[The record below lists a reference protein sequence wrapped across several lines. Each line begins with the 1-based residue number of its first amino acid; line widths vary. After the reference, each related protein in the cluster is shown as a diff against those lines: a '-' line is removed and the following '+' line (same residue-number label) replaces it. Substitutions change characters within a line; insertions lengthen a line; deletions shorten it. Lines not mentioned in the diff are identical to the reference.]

1 MAISTAR
8 VRVLAVGD
16 DLATA
21 HALGKTVTHHAY
33 DVRIAVGSR
42 QTLAVA
48 RDHRPDL
55 VIADLSAPFADVL
68 DLWRFLREQLGVSI
82 IVLSNEDQ
90 ERARVEALNAGAD
103 YHLTK
108 PVGAGE
114 LMARVRAV
122 LRRRIGQSAAAFA
135 IGDFHLDPGTL
146 RVRVRGVE
154 VQLTPRE
161 FELFAYMARRPR
173 CVLDHRTLLLEVWGT
188 AARAQTE
195 YLRVYVAQL
204 RRKLEPK
211 PSRPRYLVT
220 EPWVGYYF
228 DPGRDPV
235 K

>member
-1 MAISTAR
+1 MAISKAR

-21 HALGKTVTHHAY
+21 RALNKTVTHRVY
-33 DVRIAVGSR
+33 EVRIAVGGR
-42 QTLAVA
+42 QTLAMA
-48 RDHRPDL
+48 RDYRPDL

-68 DLWRFLREQLGVSI
+68 DLWRFLREELGVSI

-108 PVGAGE
+108 PVGTGE

-122 LRRRIGQSAAAFA
+122 LRRRTGQSAAAFVV
-135 IGDFHLDPGTL
+135 GDFLLDPETQ
-146 RVRVRGVE
+146 RVRVRGLE
-154 VQLTPRE
+154 VQLTPKE

-173 CVLDHRTLLLEVWGT
+173 CVLDHRTLLTEIWGH

-195 YLRVYVAQL
+195 YLRVYVGQL

-211 PSRPRYLVT
+211 PSRPQHLVT